1 MDYTHVYCRKLPQLL
16 STMQNQLVSEELIY
30 RQPILNDWDEMPVIS

>member
-16 STMQNQLVSEELIY
+16 STMQNQLVSELIY